1 MISQSRL
8 SLTETREGI
17 LNSIP
22 FVMFGLPWWWKWKKI
37 LEIQCGRVK
46 NYLRKRGIQLSDG
59 GIGNKSKTVRFK
71 QESWSNEAGP
81 SLFCQRLQKTVGG
94 DITKQARAN
103 FQYQKVLIAQTY
115 HFFNISEPSFG
126 VCMHTALPRLFW
138 CHHLTI
144 VLCIADS

>member
-1 MISQSRL
+1 MVVKMK
-8 SLTETREGI
+8 E
-17 LNSIP
+17 
-22 FVMFGLPWWWKWKKI
+22 I

-71 QESWSNEAGP
+71 QESCSNEAGP

-103 FQYQKVLIAQTY
+103 FQYQKV
-115 HFFNISEPSFG
+115 
-126 VCMHTALPRLFW
+126 
-138 CHHLTI
+138 
-144 VLCIADS
+144 